1 MVWTILMLDKY
12 ITMHIRSAMGDSN
25 YKKRDIVNLR
35 KKLEKVEPIFTID
48 REESP
53 LFNTMTTNK

>member
-1 MVWTILMLDKY
+1 MLDKY

-25 YKKRDIVNLR
+25 YKKRDIVDLR